1 MWKAF
6 QEEYDM
12 TEVTFD
18 QRTMGAK
25 GSLPTTL
32 GTNVYYLQGLQGE
45 GVGEQEY
52 EEAKDHSGTW
62 STGFTKGSCNGPR
75 SPITIPRL
83 CSMTPAQWK
92 RHVDSNHLDYNREC
106 LTCVLA
112 RGTGRRHARVQSSRN
127 VFLDRGHS
135 WTSQS
140 RSRLHIQGHT
150 RKRTS
155 LSSGGKIHL
164 LRSS

>member
-45 GVGEQEY
+45 GVGEQKY

-62 STGFTKGSCNGPR
+62 STGFTKAVVMA
-75 SPITIPRL
+75 L
-83 CSMTPAQWK
+83 K
-92 RHVDSNHLDYNREC
+92 
-106 LTCVLA
+106 VL
-112 RGTGRRHARVQSSRN
+112 SRFP
-127 VFLDRGHS
+127 VYAL
-135 WTSQS
+135 
-140 RSRLHIQGHT
+140 
-150 RKRTS
+150 
-155 LSSGGKIHL
+155 
-164 LRSS
+164 